1 MHEHEIVEIV
11 NQNKPDMIEA
21 NDSRIVSE
29 VESNS
34 VVPVNGTVESDDVH
48 ASLHI
53 RAISTD
59 NNHVDVAS
67 STNIGHAM
75 QMRDKSGIVK
85 PNPKFALHTELASVT
100 EPNSIEEGL
109 QHDGWLHA

>member
-11 NQNKPDMIEA
+11 NQNQPDMIEA
-21 NDSRIVSE
+21 NDSGIVSV

-34 VVPVNGTVESDDVH
+34 VVPVNSIVERDDVH

-59 NNHVDVAS
+59 NNHVDVAP

-85 PNPKFALHTELASVT
+85 PNPKCVHFIL
-100 EPNSIEEGL
+100 NL
-109 QHDGWLHA
+109 QV

>member
-1 MHEHEIVEIV
+1 MHEHEIV
-11 NQNKPDMIEA
+11 NQNQPDMIEA
-21 NDSRIVSE
+21 NDSGIVSE

-34 VVPVNGTVESDDVH
+34 VVPVNNSTVESDDVH

-85 PNPKFALHTELASVT
+85 PNPKCALHTELASVT

-109 QHDGWLHA
+109 QHDGW